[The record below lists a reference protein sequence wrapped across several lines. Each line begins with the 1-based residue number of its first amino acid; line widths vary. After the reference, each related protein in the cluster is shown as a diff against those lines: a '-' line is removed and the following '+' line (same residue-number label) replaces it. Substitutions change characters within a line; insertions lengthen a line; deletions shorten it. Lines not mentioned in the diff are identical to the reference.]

1 MDCVNSS
8 ALAEAVD
15 AADPL
20 FEPHRIPRELE
31 VDDNPAR
38 VMEVQSFAACVCGEE
53 HGLPAADEVGDRRRT
68 LLAREPAVQQRR
80 RPAERPLQMLER
92 VAIFGEHD
100 GGFADTAKQP
110 DERGSLR
117 LTPCRCA
124 RGGGDLLEQQTL
136 ARRIAQ
142 RQRGEVRRFI
152 SRFCLGIRIEKRQA
166 RLPRIMRC
174 VLTQRVVAP
183 AVVSLP
189 VRKGQRLGRIEV
201 SSGAHVLARIPLVA
215 ARTEGRPSRIGRVV
229 SSSTPTGGPTS
240 ADPM

>member
-1 MDCVNSS
+1 
-8 ALAEAVD
+8 
-15 AADPL
+15 
-20 FEPHRIPRELE
+20 
-31 VDDNPAR
+31 
-38 VMEVQSFAACVCGEE
+38 MEVQSFAACVCGEE

-68 LLAREPAVQQRR
+68 LLAREPSVQQGR

-100 GGFADTAKQP
+100 GRFADTAKQP

-124 RGGGDLLEQQTL
+124 RGGRDLLEQQTL

-152 SRFCLGIRIEKRQA
+152 SRLRLGIRIEKRQA

-174 VLTQRVVAP
+174 VLTQRVETSFDGLLQRSRARQRALVQHRERQP
-183 AVVSLP
+183 HGFVSP
-189 VRKGQRLGRIEV
+189 FTRRQRRLGQLLDEGVHPLLGRA
-201 SSGAHVLARIPLVA
+201 GADVQQPHAAARPEADVA
-215 ARTEGRPSRIGRVV
+215 ARPPEYEQRIAV
-229 SSSTPTGGPTS
+229 T
-240 ADPM
+240 A